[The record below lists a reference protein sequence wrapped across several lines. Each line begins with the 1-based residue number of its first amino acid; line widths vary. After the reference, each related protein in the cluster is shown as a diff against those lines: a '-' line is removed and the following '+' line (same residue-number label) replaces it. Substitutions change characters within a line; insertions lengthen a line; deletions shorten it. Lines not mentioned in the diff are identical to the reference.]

1 MADQAE
7 KLRKIMDKI
16 TQEKQDIST
25 KTSKAKIISV
35 TSGKGGVGKT
45 NFTINLAIS
54 LKQLG
59 YEVVVVDAD
68 IGLAN
73 VDIIAGTI
81 TKHTISDLF
90 TENKS
95 IFEIMTEGPNGIKI
109 ISGGS
114 GIKELSSFNE
124 DNLNRFI
131 VEIEKL
137 EYYSDFII
145 IDTGAGINNNVMKF
159 LMASDEV
166 VLVITPDPTSLTDGY
181 ALLKALTMYNYKNKV
196 KIVVNMSE
204 NKKEADEVFNKLN
217 TVSNKFLQTSVDFLG
232 FINSSSI
239 VSNAVRNQRPFVLSN
254 PNSSVSKKIN
264 IIALK
269 FANQEEVEIK
279 KDKSFS
285 QKLKELFL
293 RKDGW
298 NELR

>member
-7 KLRKIMDKI
+7 KLRKIMDRLSH
-16 TQEKQDIST
+16 EKESIPT
-25 KTSKAKIISV
+25 KSSKAKIISV

-73 VDIIAGTI
+73 ADIIAGII
-81 TKHTISDLF
+81 TKNTILDLF
-90 TENKS
+90 IENKN
-95 IFEIMTEGPNGIKI
+95 IFEIMTEGPSGIKI

-131 VEIEKL
+131 LEIEKL
-137 EYYSDFII
+137 ERCYDFII
-145 IDTGAGINNNVMKF
+145 VDTGAGINSNVMKF

-166 VLVITPDPTSLTDGY
+166 VLIITPDPTSLTDGY
-181 ALLKALTMYNYKNKV
+181 ALLKTLTMYNYKNKV

-204 NKKEADEVFNKLN
+204 SKKEADEVFNKLN
-217 TVSNKFLQTSVDFLG
+217 TVSNKFLHTSVDFLG
-232 FINSSSI
+232 FINTSST
-239 VSNAVRNQRPFVLSN
+239 VSNAVRNQRPFVLSS

-269 FANQEEVEIK
+269 FVNLEEKEIK

-293 RKDGW
+293 RKDG
-298 NELR
+298 